1 MVFPLISDF
10 SHAPVWVPPADI
22 PEGPFAVLTQERS
35 QEDRLTALAVNYGP
49 RLLVPEV
56 WSRLLPQAGVLIS
69 SAISGGTLR
78 QRFQEAADT
87 YPRRC
92 WLLVEPLAMDFSL
105 PCPTGCG
112 EPASIPSGCRQ
123 FYSQSLC
130 CYYAHFFKNEQ
141 GHMVLWDTQATLETK
156 LALAKECGFLGYV
169 FPAGSIDNS
178 KKL

>member
-69 SAISGGTLR
+69 SAISFSGRT
-78 QRFQEAADT
+78 D
-87 YPRRC
+87 RR
-92 WLLVEPLAMDFSL
+92 LTPKMMTVTS
-105 PCPTGCG
+105 
-112 EPASIPSGCRQ
+112 
-123 FYSQSLC
+123 
-130 CYYAHFFKNEQ
+130 
-141 GHMVLWDTQATLETK
+141 
-156 LALAKECGFLGYV
+156 AKTRISTRMNVYRV
-169 FPAGSIDNS
+169 GS
-178 KKL
+178 KTM